1 MNAEIFRSEYKANR
15 VNSAV
20 NANNAVAT
28 STYVR

>member
-1 MNAEIFRSEYKANR
+1 MNADILRSEYTAKR
-15 VNSAV
+15 VNKAV